1 MGAMTVMQAGSPKK
15 GPAKPAGK
23 VRVIKVVKAKKAK
36 K

>member
-23 VRVIKVVKAKKAK
+23 LKAAAKSTKKK
-36 K
+36 SK